1 MEAAAAAEAAAWN
14 WRSLEQAAMP
24 PARLLL
30 VVVVA
35 AAAALLANVTI
46 IQPGK
51 LYLGSYLCDVHTG
64 WGQGGPQK
72 YNQLFLY
79 VTRGQKFI

>member
-24 PARLLL
+24 PARLLPV

-64 WGQGGPQK
+64 WG
-72 YNQLFLY
+72 
-79 VTRGQKFI
+79 RGSPKA